1 MVGTEVEA
9 RGQAGGENLRRLKV
23 LLGEFFTFD
32 QADLDF
38 GIYRIM
44 SLRREEIRRF
54 LDDDLLP
61 QVREALGDVAAGE
74 RAVIE
79 REISEA
85 EAGARQLGMN
95 PDDVPKVH
103 ELREKYDAK
112 PDITAA
118 EEEVYGHLVT
128 YFRRYYKE
136 GDFISLRRYKEGV
149 YAIPYEGEEVKLHW
163 ANADQY
169 YVKSAEH
176 FRDYTFLLPD
186 GRRVHFKLVEASTE
200 TDNNRSQNG
209 NDRRFILTDE
219 EPVAEQDGELVVRF
233 EYRPDQDGRK
243 RDELNAE
250 SVERVLADPEAAD
263 WKGALA
269 HDVRPD
275 GATEPLAL
283 LRKHLNTYTA
293 KNEFDYFIHRDLGGF
308 LRRELDFY
316 LKNEVMHLDDIDQDG
331 KSARDVERYV
341 DKLRAIRR
349 IGHKIIDSLAQLEDF
364 QKRLWL
370 KKKFVVETHWCVTLD
385 QVPEELYE
393 EIAANDRQCREWVR
407 LFAIDQMTGDM
418 VTPGY
423 SEPLTEAF
431 LEANWH
437 LVLDTS
443 HFDREFTERLLAGI
457 EDLDESTDGVLLHGE
472 NFQAL
477 NLLERRYREQIDTI
491 YIDPPYNSPSTR
503 ILYKN
508 DYEHSSWLSL
518 IRDRLECSSALAAR
532 KAPHVI
538 AIDENEAFPFA
549 LVLRD
554 IWPAA
559 DISAVSIVHNPRGV
573 QGDNFKYSHEYCFFV
588 IPESTKLVRPRP
600 IPESE
605 WEYTSLRN
613 WGGESDRADG
623 GPNTF
628 YPILIRGT
636 DILGVGEAADEHWHP
651 TRAQVEREDGTIE
664 VWPIDSNGRE
674 KKWRYTRE
682 NVARMLEREPGRLR
696 VENAQGKPQV
706 RIAKVTDDPKT
717 VWLDRQYDAGT
728 HGTRLLTG
736 MLGVSAQFTYPKSLH
751 QVKECIDVVSGEDA
765 IVLDYFAGSGTT
777 AHAVIDLNRND
788 SGKRKYI
795 LVEVEDYFDPVMKP
809 RVLKAVYSKEWRDG
823 KPVSR
828 EGVSQLIKVIRL
840 ESYEDALNNLE
851 VRRTEQQQSLFD
863 AHDGLRE
870 EYMLRYW
877 LDVETRG
884 SASLLD
890 LEQFDDPWSYTLK
903 VARGSAAET
912 RPVTVDLVETFNY
925 LIGLRVKHVDVIR
938 GVTMVQGALP
948 SGEKALVI
956 WRKVA
961 DMASEELD
969 RFLFS
974 QSVNPRDIE
983 FDVIYVNGDNHLE
996 NTRRPDETWKV
1007 RLIEEEFL
1015 RLMFET
1021 ADRA

>member
-1 MVGTEVEA
+1 SNE
-9 RGQAGGENLRRLKV
+9 
-23 LLGEFFTFD
+23 
-32 QADLDF
+32 
-38 GIYRIM
+38 
-44 SLRREEIRRF
+44 
-54 LDDDLLP
+54 
-61 QVREALGDVAAGE
+61 
-74 RAVIE
+74 
-79 REISEA
+79 
-85 EAGARQLGMN
+85 
-95 PDDVPKVH
+95 
-103 ELREKYDAK
+103 
-112 PDITAA
+112 
-118 EEEVYGHLVT
+118 
-128 YFRRYYKE
+128 
-136 GDFISLRRYKEGV
+136 
-149 YAIPYEGEEVKLHW
+149 W
-163 ANADQY
+163 
-169 YVKSAEH
+169 
-176 FRDYTFLLPD
+176 
-186 GRRVHFKLVEASTE
+186 
-200 TDNNRSQNG
+200 
-209 NDRRFILTDE
+209 RFIITDKDR
-219 EPVAEQDGELVVRF
+219 VAEQGGELVVRF
-233 EYRPDQDGRK
+233 EYRPDPDGRK

-250 SVERVLADPEAAD
+250 SVEQVLADPATAD

-269 HDVRPD
+269 QDVRPD

-331 KSARDVERYV
+331 KTARDVERYL

-349 IGHKIIDSLAQLEDF
+349 IGHKIIDFLAQLEDF

-370 KKKFVVETHWCVTLD
+370 KKKFVVETQWCVTLD
-385 QVPEELYE
+385 QVPGELYE
-393 EIAANDRQCREWVR
+393 AIVANDRQRQEWVR
-407 LFAIDQMTGDM
+407 LFAIDQITGDM
-418 VTPGY
+418 VTPAY

-431 LEANWH
+431 LEANEY

-518 IRDRLECSSALAAR
+518 IRDRLGCSSLLAAD

-559 DISAVSIVHNPRGV
+559 DVSAVSIVHNPRGV

-588 IPESTKLVRPRP
+588 IPESVKLVRPRP

-636 DILGVGEAADEHWHP
+636 DILGVGDAADEHWHP
-651 TRAQVEREDGTIE
+651 TGAHVERGDGTVE
-664 VWPIDSNGRE
+664 VWPVDSNGRE
-674 KKWRYTRE
+674 KKWRYARE

-706 RIAKVTDDPKT
+706 RIDRVTDDPKT
-717 VWLDRQYDAGT
+717 VWSGPQYDAGT
-728 HGTRLLTG
+728 HGTRLLTS

-751 QVKECIDVVSGEDA
+751 QVKECIDVVSDEDA
-765 IVLDYFAGSGTT
+765 VVLDYFAGSGTT

-788 SGKRKYI
+788 SGNRKYI
-795 LVEVEDYFDPVMKP
+795 LVEVEGYFDPVMKS

-828 EGVSQLIKVIRL
+828 EGVSQLIKIIRL

-863 AHDGLRE
+863 AHAGLRE

-890 LEQFDDPWSYTLK
+890 VEQFGDPWSYTLD

-912 RPVTVDLVETFNY
+912 RPMTVDLVETFNY
-925 LIGLRVKHVDVIR
+925 LIGLRVRHVDVIR
-938 GVTMVQGALP
+938 GVTVVQGTLP
-948 SGEKALVI
+948 SGERALVI
-956 WRKVA
+956 WRRVA
-961 DMASEELD
+961 DMPSEELD

-974 QSVNPRDIE
+974 QRINPRDME
-983 FDVIYVNGDNHLE
+983 FDVIYVNGDNHLQ
-996 NTRRPDETWKV
+996 NTRRSDETWKV
-1007 RLIEEEFL
+1007 RLIEEEFM

>member
-1 MVGTEVEA
+1 MVETEVEA
-9 RGQAGGENLRRLKV
+9 RGQAGGENLRRLKA
-23 LLGEFFTFD
+23 LLAELFMFD

-44 SLRREEIRRF
+44 NLRREEILRF
-54 LDDDLLP
+54 LDEDLLP
-61 QVREALGDVAAGE
+61 QVREALGMVAAGE
-74 RAVIE
+74 R
-79 REISEA
+79 EA
-85 EAGARQLGMN
+85 TE
-95 PDDVPKVH
+95 V
-103 ELREKYDAK
+103 ELRALEKELRDDGIDPQSSRRFRELEARYEEQ
-112 PDITAA
+112 PDLAST
-118 EEEVYGHLVT
+118 EEEVYSHLVT
-128 YFRRYYKE
+128 FFRRYYKE

-200 TDNNRSQNG
+200 TNNNRAQNG
-209 NDRRFILTDE
+209 NDRRFILPDE
-219 EPVAEQDGELVVRF
+219 EPVTEQDGELVVRF
-233 EYRPDQDGRK
+233 EYRPDPDGRQ
-243 RDELNAE
+243 RDEVNAE
-250 SVERVLADPEAAD
+250 SVERVLADQAAAA
-263 WKGALA
+263 WTAALGR
-269 HDVRPD
+269 DVRPD
-275 GATEPLAL
+275 GAREPLTL

-293 KNEFDYFIHRDLGGF
+293 KNEFDYFIHKDLRGF

-316 LKNEVMHLDDIDQDG
+316 LKNEVMHLDDVDQDG
-331 KSARDVERYV
+331 KSAPNVERYL

-349 IGHKIIDSLAQLEDF
+349 VGHKIIDFLAQLEDF

-385 QVPEELYE
+385 RVPEELYE
-393 EIAANDRQCREWVR
+393 QIAANDRQRQEWVR
-407 LFAIDQMTGDM
+407 LFAIDQITGDM

-423 SEPLTEAF
+423 SEPLTVDF
-431 LEANWH
+431 LRANPYF
-437 LVLDTS
+437 VVDTS
-443 HFDREFTERLLAGI
+443 LFDRAFVERLLASI
-457 EDLDESTDGVLLHGE
+457 DDLDESTDGLLLHSE

-518 IRDRLECSSALAAR
+518 IRDRLGCSSSLASG

-554 IWPAA
+554 IWPVA
-559 DISAVSIVHNPRGV
+559 DVSAVSIVHNPRGV

-605 WEYTSLRN
+605 WEYTPLRN

-651 TRAQVEREDGTIE
+651 TGAQVEREDGTIE
-664 VWPIDSNGRE
+664 VWPVDSNGRE
-674 KKWRYTRE
+674 KKWRYARE

-696 VENAQGKPQV
+696 VEIVQGRPQV

-717 VWLDRQYDAGT
+717 VWMGPQYDAGT
-728 HGTRLLTG
+728 HGTRLLTS
-736 MLGVSAQFTYPKSLH
+736 MLGFSAQFTYPKSLH

-765 IVLDYFAGSGTT
+765 VILDYFAGSGTT
-777 AHAVIDLNRND
+777 AHAVIDLNRDD

-809 RVLKAVYSKEWRDG
+809 RVLKAVYSKDWRDG
-823 KPVSR
+823 KPVS
-828 EGVSQLIKVIRL
+828 
-840 ESYEDALNNLE
+840 
-851 VRRTEQQQSLFD
+851 
-863 AHDGLRE
+863 
-870 EYMLRYW
+870 
-877 LDVETRG
+877 
-884 SASLLD
+884 
-890 LEQFDDPWSYTLK
+890 P
-903 VARGSAAET
+903 
-912 RPVTVDLVETFNY
+912 
-925 LIGLRVKHVDVIR
+925 
-938 GVTMVQGALP
+938 
-948 SGEKALVI
+948 
-956 WRKVA
+956 
-961 DMASEELD
+961 
-969 RFLFS
+969 
-974 QSVNPRDIE
+974 
-983 FDVIYVNGDNHLE
+983 
-996 NTRRPDETWKV
+996 
-1007 RLIEEEFL
+1007 
-1015 RLMFET
+1015 
-1021 ADRA
+1021 

>member
-1 MVGTEVEA
+1 MVETEVEA
-9 RGQAGGENLRRLKV
+9 AGQEGGENLRRLKA
-23 LLGEFFTFD
+23 LLAEFFVFD

-38 GIYRIM
+38 GIYRVM
-44 SLRREEIRRF
+44 SQRREEIRRF
-54 LDDDLLP
+54 LDNDLLP
-61 QVREALGDVAAGE
+61 QVRETLGEVAAGE
-74 RAVIE
+74 RAAIE
-79 REISEA
+79 RELREA

-95 PDDVPKVH
+95 PDDAPKVG
-103 ELREKYDAK
+103 ELREKYEAK
-112 PDITAA
+112 PDIAA
-118 EEEVYGHLVT
+118 VEEEVYSHLVT

-176 FRDYTFLLPD
+176 FRDYAFLLLD
-186 GRRVHFKLVEASTE
+186 GRRVHFKLVEARTE

-209 NDRRFILTDE
+209 NSLRFILTSG
-219 EPVAEQDGELVVRF
+219 EPVAELDGELVVRF
-233 EYRPDQDGRK
+233 EYRPDQDARK
-243 RDELNAE
+243 RDEINAE
-250 SVERVLADPEAAD
+250 SVERILADPAAAE
-263 WKGALA
+263 WKAALA
-269 HDVRPD
+269 RDVGLD
-275 GATEPLAL
+275 GAAEPLAL

-316 LKNEVMHLDDIDQDG
+316 LKNEVMHLDDLDHAG
-331 KSARDVERYV
+331 TSARDVERYV

-349 IGHKIIDSLAQLEDF
+349 IGHKIIDFLAQIEDF

-385 QVPEELYE
+385 RVPEELYD
-393 EIAANDRQCREWVR
+393 EIAANDCQRQEWVR
-407 LFAIDQMTGDM
+407 LFAIDQITADM

-423 SEPLTEAF
+423 SEPLTKAF
-431 LEANWH
+431 LEANQH

-443 HFDREFTERLLAGI
+443 HFGREFTESLLSGI
-457 EDLDESTDGVLLHGE
+457 EDLDESTDGLLLHGE

-477 NLLERRYREQIDTI
+477 NLLDRRYREQIDTV

-518 IRDRLECSSALAAR
+518 MRDRLGCSSALAAST
-532 KAPHVI
+532 APHVI

-549 LVLRD
+549 LVLHD

-559 DISAVSIVHNPRGV
+559 DVSAVSIVHNPRGV

-605 WEYTSLRN
+605 WEYTPLRN

-651 TRAQVEREDGTIE
+651 AGAQVERDDGTIE
-664 VWPIDSNGRE
+664 VWPVDSNGRE
-674 KKWRYTRE
+674 KKWRYARE
-682 NVARMLEREPGRLR
+682 NVARMLEHEPGRLR
-696 VENAQGKPQV
+696 VESAQGKPQV
-706 RIAKVTDDPKT
+706 RIAKVMDDPKT
-717 VWLDRQYDAGT
+717 VWLGPQYDAGT
-728 HGTRLLTG
+728 HGTRLLTS

-765 IVLDYFAGSGTT
+765 VVLDYFAGSGTT

-795 LVEVEDYFDPVMKP
+795 LAEVEDYFDQVLKP
-809 RVLKAVYSKEWRDG
+809 RVLKAVYSKEWRNG

-828 EGVSQLIKVIRL
+828 EGVSQLIKVVRL
-840 ESYEDALNNLE
+840 ESYEDTLNNLE
-851 VRRTEQQQSLFD
+851 VRRTERQESLFD

-870 EYMLRYW
+870 EHMLRYW

-890 LEQFDDPWSYTLK
+890 IERFDDPWGYKLK
-903 VARGSAAET
+903 IARGGAGEMRSVE
-912 RPVTVDLVETFNY
+912 VDLVETFNY
-925 LIGLRVKHVDVIR
+925 LIGLHVSHLNVVR
-938 GVTMVQGALP
+938 SVTMVQGTLP

-956 WRKVA
+956 WRKIA
-961 DMASEELD
+961 DMPSEELE
-969 RFLFS
+969 RLLFS
-974 QSVNPRDIE
+974 QRINPRNME
-983 FDVIYVNGDNHLE
+983 FDIIYVNGDNHLE

-1015 RLMFET
+1015 RLMLET